1 LRPGI
6 ARFLHLTRKRLTPFF
21 ESIISQ
27 ANARRHGF
35 CGMPA
40 LLCMIVLPNGEYR
53 RTIAV
58 MARID
63 WASKILA
70 RALAALGLGALLCF
84 AAMAI
89 ADGLLRFFFA
99 RPIDAVRDAGAL
111 VAAFAVACCLPVA
124 IVERSNITIR
134 FLSSIAGPRA
144 GRIAD
149 VAAAILVEIIL
160 ILMTWQFLVFANQ
173 ARLTGTAT
181 WMLRIPA
188 APVWAAVALIL
199 GISALLQ
206 IVVGIKTFHGDYL
219 DGQPTSAD

>member
-1 LRPGI
+1 ML
-6 ARFLHLTRKRLTPFF
+6 
-21 ESIISQ
+21 
-27 ANARRHGF
+27 
-35 CGMPA
+35 
-40 LLCMIVLPNGEYR
+40 LPNGADGG
-53 RTIAV
+53 TIAA

-63 WASKILA
+63 WATKVLA
-70 RALAALGLGALLCF
+70 RALVVLGLGALLCF
-84 AAMAI
+84 AAMTI

-134 FLSSIAGPRA
+134 FLSSIVGPRA
-144 GRIAD
+144 GRRAD
-149 VAAAILVEIIL
+149 LAAAVLVEIIL
-160 ILMTWQFLVFANQ
+160 ILMTWQFVVFANQ

-206 IVVGIKTFHGDYL
+206 IVVGIKTAHGDYL
-219 DGQPTSAD
+219 DGHPTSAD